1 MAADVDVAV
10 VGAGLAGLA
19 AARDLEAAGRSLVVL
34 EARDRVGGRVLSEPG
49 PDGAVFELGAQ
60 FVGPGQHRIAALARS
75 LDIESFPTHSAGL
88 NVFEYGGR
96 LHRFRGLAPRVS
108 PAVLLDTARAQ
119 ARIERMARRVPVE
132 APWKARRAGE
142 WDGQSFRTWV
152 ERNTLTAG
160 ARAFFALAV
169 QAVFSVEP
177 EELSLLHV
185 LFYAH
190 SAGGLATLLDTER
203 GAQEEHFDGGAAL
216 VPARLADHLRE
227 RVVLEA
233 PVRRV
238 AARDGS
244 VIVSA
249 DGLEVSAARVVVAV
263 PPALCERVAFD
274 PPLPGRRAQLHQRM
288 AHGAVAK
295 CVALYPEPFWRE
307 DGLSGQAASDRGPV
321 GATFDVSPRSGRP
334 GMMLGFVEGRH
345 ARELQ
350 LLPAE
355 GRRELALDSFVR
367 LFGERARSP
376 EAYADRFWAEEEWSR
391 GCYGGFFAPG
401 GWTAYGPALREPVGR
416 VHWAGTETS
425 PVWMGYMDGAVRSGE
440 RAAREVSRALG

>member
-1 MAADVDVAV
+1 LVDVDVAV
-10 VGAGLAGLA
+10 VGAGLAGLT
-19 AARDLEAAGRSLVVL
+19 AARELQAAGRSVVVL
-34 EARDRVGGRVLSEPG
+34 DARDRAGGRVLSEPG

-75 LDIESFPTHSAGL
+75 LGVDTFPTHSAGL
-88 NVFEYGGR
+88 NVFEYRGA

-108 PAVLLDTARAQ
+108 PAALLDTARAQ
-119 ARIERMARRVPVE
+119 AKLERMARRVPIE
-132 APWKARRAGE
+132 APWEARRAEE
-142 WDGQSFRTWV
+142 WDGQTFGTWV
-152 ERNTLTAG
+152 EQNTSTAG
-160 ARAFFALAV
+160 ARTFFALAA

-216 VPARLADHLRE
+216 VPALLAESLGE

-238 AARDGS
+238 GAAEGG
-244 VIVSA
+244 VTVSA
-249 DGLEVSAARVVVAV
+249 DGLEVRAVRVVVAV
-263 PPALCERVAFD
+263 PPALCERIAFD
-274 PPLPGRRAQLHQRM
+274 PSLPGRRAQLHQRM

-295 CVALYPEPFWRE
+295 CVALYPEPFWRDE
-307 DGLSGQAASDRGPV
+307 GLTGQAASDRGPV

-334 GMMLGFVEGRH
+334 GMLLGFVEGRH
-345 ARELQ
+345 ARGME
-350 LLPAE
+350 LLPSE
-355 GRRELALDSFVR
+355 ERRRLALESFAR
-367 LFGERARSP
+367 LFGERALRP
-376 EAYADRFWAEEEWSR
+376 EAYAERFWAEEEWSR
-391 GCYGGFFAPG
+391 GCYGGFFGPG

-440 RAAREVSRALG
+440 RAAREVLRALG